1 MFQRPYNQQ
10 RSKRLRGEFVP
21 NNPDEERISNVLKR
35 IRPGSGSEMEDPD
48 LWQDMTR
55 LLTLMRQIEDLADQ
69 DFEERSEPRDE
80 FEPGY
85 LAWQPEEHRG
95 DIEEEFVFEKQTVTL
110 GPETFSKLQPFEP
123 PEFNRAYARGEETK
137 NADRQSTRTRTT
149 QLSDDQLVRWWVSFS
164 GDVSLDRLSKLRKII
179 DESPLT
185 IDAHFHEICDGL
197 IVMRVVTDNN
207 LTMEQLD
214 WVIGQVLDV
223 VGIERDAAIIS
234 RN

>member
-10 RSKRLRGEFVP
+10 RSERSRGEFAP
-21 NNPDEERISNVLKR
+21 DNQDEERISNVLKR
-35 IRPGSGSEMEDPD
+35 IRPGSGSGMEDPD
-48 LWQDMTR
+48 LWQEMTQLFAALR
-55 LLTLMRQIEDLADQ
+55 RIEDLAEQ
-69 DFEERSEPRDE
+69 DFAEYLESQDD

-85 LAWQPEEHRG
+85 LTRQPEERRG
-95 DIEEEFVFEKQTVTL
+95 DIEEEFVFEKQTVTF
-110 GPETFSKLQPFEP
+110 GPETFSNLQPFEP
-123 PEFNRAYARGEETK
+123 PEFKRAYARSEETEST
-137 NADRQSTRTRTT
+137 DRPTRRA
-149 QLSDDQLVRWWVSFS
+149 QLPHAPDDQLLRWRVSFS
-164 GDVSLDRLSKLRKII
+164 GDVSLDRLSKVRKII

-214 WVIGQVLDV
+214 WVVGQVLDV
-223 VGIERDAAIIS
+223 VGIERNAAIVS